1 MGRKSHCTS
10 VEFLVI
16 QRLKSSGKSYR
27 EISKTTKRSVGMVQ
41 NALKPKICVETRGRK
56 RKTNYRED
64 KLIIRE
70 AKKDP
75 FISSNTIKKNLEL
88 NVTARTIRERLV
100 DANLF
105 SRSPISV
112 PLFKKQHKSQKKVL
126 P

>member
-10 VEFLVI
+10 ADLLVI

-27 EISKTTKRSVGMVQ
+27 EISKITKRSVGMVQ
-41 NALKPKICVETRGRK
+41 NALKLKICVETRGRQ

-88 NVTARTIRERLV
+88 NVIARTIRGRLIE
-100 DANLF
+100 ANLF
-105 SRSPISV
+105 SRSPRSC
-112 PLFKKQHKSQKKVL
+112 LY
-126 P
+126 

>member
-10 VEFLVI
+10 AELLVI

-27 EISKTTKRSVGMVQ
+27 EISKITKRSVGMVQ

-64 KLIIRE
+64 QLIIRE

-75 FISSNTIKKNLEL
+75 FISSNTIKK
-88 NVTARTIRERLV
+88 T
-100 DANLF
+100 
-105 SRSPISV
+105 
-112 PLFKKQHKSQKKVL
+112 
-126 P
+126 

>member
-10 VEFLVI
+10 VELLVI